1 MKHETL
7 SQVAQA
13 SPPVSVAGLTLLGM
27 PIAEWV
33 QLVTLIYVLG
43 LVIVQLP
50 KIRDAINKLR
60 GPHDQSNDSGPR

>member
-13 SPPVSVAGLTLLGM
+13 SPPVSVAGLTLMGM

-33 QLVTLIYVLG
+33 QLLTLIYVLG
-43 LVIVQLP
+43 LIVVQLP
-50 KIRDAINKLR
+50 KIRDALNKLR
-60 GPHDQSNDSGPR
+60 GKSD

>member
-7 SQVAQA
+7 SQAAQA
-13 SPPVSVAGLTLLGM
+13 SPPVSIAGLTLMGV

-33 QLVTLIYVLG
+33 QLMTLIYVLG
-43 LVIVQLP
+43 MIVAQLP

-60 GPHDQSNDSGPR
+60 GKHDESKD